1 MPAVTV
7 DLPLER
13 IAQTLQTLTSG
24 EIETLEI
31 MFNPELK
38 TQLKQRWKM
47 GKKEFEEGKTI
58 TTQELFEES

>member
-1 MPAVTV
+1 MPTVTV
-7 DLPLER
+7 ELPLEQ

-24 EIETLEI
+24 EIETLEV

-38 TQLKQRWKM
+38 TQLKQRWEM

-58 TTQELFEES
+58 TTQELFEER